1 MIGLWDEPA
10 CSVGSGF
17 SFLVEELHHMVFVAL
32 RRLWNRPL
40 LTLLSIAGVI
50 LAVGLVTSIPI
61 FSQSVSFVML
71 NEELQAISAK
81 TGRPLFSMRVYV
93 LPSARYKL
101 STVQTQ
107 ELGDLIAETLTTEVG
122 LPIQSLA
129 RHIETTG
136 LVLRTRDEETPYGEP
151 NTFLGETN
159 LAVLPGA
166 ESRLDIVEGDAMD
179 ATTSTGGELNVWMH
193 KTVLDEMGIHVG
205 EKYEVRDLRRGAA
218 VPIRIAGAWRAADPK
233 DRFWFQ
239 NPDMSLR
246 RVLLAREDDYQAIAE
261 PAFESQLG
269 FVSWY
274 VIMDDSRLIPEEMQN
289 YADGLDAGMKIISK
303 FLPDVRIDS
312 SPLEA
317 LSTAIGRESNLTV
330 LLFVFSVPLMAFL
343 LYFLTLISTIT
354 IRWQRR
360 ETAVV
365 VSRGMR
371 SGQLL
376 LVGLIESIVLI
387 GIGCPLGILS
397 GIQLAQLMGYT
408 QSFMSFVLRDPLPI
422 SPTAFN
428 VYMVGAAVL
437 ATLFARLGPIWR
449 ASRTSVVEHERAR
462 ARAPSKPF
470 WQRFYLDVLLLVP
483 VWYAYDQLS
492 KRGTLVPEALVEE
505 AANVGAQNSTGQD
518 PLLFLVPALFTL
530 AASLILVR
538 LFPLLMRIFDWT
550 SSVGREATLYLAFRQ
565 LARQSSQYTS
575 ALLLVITSLS
585 LGAFMAS
592 MAASLDRWLI
602 DQVYYAVGADVLIKQ
617 TVNPEDA
624 DAGVMPTEGAWVLPV
639 SDYLE
644 IPGVR
649 DAARV
654 GMYGTTISMPNRRS
668 MRGQFIGV
676 DRLDLPRVLFF
687 RTDFGR
693 ASLGELMNLLA
704 QREDAVVLSSWTFE
718 RGGFEIGD
726 KVHMRVNVA
735 DIPLETDFTIAGT
748 YQYFPTVFEE
758 RDGRTAV
765 LGNLEFLFEQIGAVL
780 LHNIW
785 LKIDPGS
792 DQDLMVERVEGMGV
806 FISRWVDSRDLI
818 AEEQA
823 KVERVG
829 IFGTLTVGF
838 LGAAVL
844 SGIGLLVYNY
854 ASLQERLFRF
864 TILRAVGLSLMQVV
878 GQVSIEYLVLMVYSV
893 AGGAAIGV
901 FASDLFIP
909 FFQAADQNVIN
920 PPMLLPMIAWND
932 IGNISAAFTI
942 TLVVA
947 QIAVIAAALRGG
959 VFQAL
964 RMGDR
969 E

>member
-1 MIGLWDEPA
+1 M
-10 CSVGSGF
+10 F
-17 SFLVEELHHMVFVAL
+17 FVAMK
-32 RRLWNRPL
+32 RLVNRPL

-71 NEELQAISAK
+71 NEELSEMSAK

-101 STVQTQ
+101 PLDHTK
-107 ELGDLIAETLTTEVG
+107 ELADLIEETLVTEVN
-122 LPIQSLA
+122 LPLLTMN

-136 LVLRTRDEETPYGEP
+136 VILRTRDEETPYGEP

-159 LAVLPGA
+159 LAVLPGVS
-166 ESRLDIVEGDAMD
+166 SRMTIFDGKSMD
-179 ATTSTGGELNVWMH
+179 EATATDGELNVWMH
-193 KTVLDEMGIHVG
+193 KTVADEMGVHVD
-205 EKYEVRDLRRGAA
+205 EKFEIRDLRRGIS
-218 VPIRIAGAWRAADPK
+218 VPIRIAGTWKSTDPS
-233 DRFWFQ
+233 DIFWFQ

-246 RVLLAREDDYQAIAE
+246 RVLLTTEAE
-261 PAFESQLG
+261 YETTAQPLFDSQLG

-274 VIMDDSRLIPEEMQN
+274 LIMDDSKLQPERMQD
-289 YADGLDAGMKIISK
+289 YADGLEAGVKIISK
-303 FLPDVRIDS
+303 FLPDTRVDS
-312 SPLEA
+312 SPGNA
-317 LSTAIGRESNLTV
+317 LGTAIQRESNLTV
-330 LLFVFSVPLMAFL
+330 LLFVFSVPLFAFL

-354 IRWQRR
+354 IRWQQR
-360 ETAVV
+360 ETAVM

-376 LVGLIESIVLI
+376 SVGIIESVVLI
-387 GIGCPLGILS
+387 GIGCPVGILA

-408 QSFMSFVLRDPLPI
+408 ESFMSFVWRDALPI
-422 SPTAFN
+422 SPTSFN
-428 VYMVGAAVL
+428 IPMVIAAIG
-437 ATLFARLGPIWR
+437 ATLLARLWPIMR
-449 ASRTSVVEHERAR
+449 SARTSVIAHERTR
-462 ARAPSKPF
+462 ARAPKKPF
-470 WQRFYLDVLLLVP
+470 WQRFYLDFALLIP
-483 VWYAYDQLS
+483 VYYAYDQLS

-505 AANVGAQNSTGQD
+505 GEKVTSQD

-538 LFPLLMRIFDWT
+538 LFPILMRLGDWL
-550 SSVGREATLYLAFRQ
+550 SSLGRDATLYLAFRQ

-575 ALLLVITSLS
+575 ALLLVITSLG

-592 MAASLDRWLI
+592 MAGSLDQWLI
-602 DQVYYAVGADVLIKQ
+602 DQVRYAIGSDVLIKQ
-617 TVNPEDA
+617 TISPDDA
-624 DAGVMPTEGAWVLPV
+624 EAGVIPSEGAWVLPI

-654 GMYGTTISMPNRRS
+654 GMYPATMSTNSRRTI
-668 MRGQFIGV
+668 RGEFLGV
-676 DRLDLPRVLFF
+676 DRLDIPRVLFF
-687 RTDFGR
+687 RSDFGD

-704 QREDAVVLSSWTFE
+704 QREDAVVLSDRTMA
-718 RGGFEIGD
+718 RGDYEIGD
-726 KVHMRVNVA
+726 KVHIRVSVA
-735 DIPLETDFTIAGT
+735 DVPLETDFTIAGT
-748 YQYFPTVFEE
+748 YKYFPTVYEE
-758 RDGRTAV
+758 RDRTTAV
-765 LGNLEFLFEQIGAVL
+765 LGNLDFLYEQIGAVL
-780 LHNIW
+780 MHNIW
-785 LKIDPGS
+785 LKVDPDS
-792 DQDLMVERVEGMGV
+792 DQEQMIEQVEGMGV
-806 FISRWVDSRDLI
+806 FISRWVDSRDEI
-818 AEEQA
+818 AKEQA

-829 IFGTLTVGF
+829 IFGTLTIGF
-838 LGAAVL
+838 LGSAVL
-844 SGIGLLVYNY
+844 SGVGLLVYNY

-864 TILRAVGLSLMQVV
+864 TILRAVGLSLLQVIS
-878 GQVSIEYLVLMVYSV
+878 QVSIEYLVLMIYSV

-920 PPMLLPMIAWND
+920 PPTLLPLIAWND
-932 IGNISAAFTI
+932 ITKISAAFTI

-947 QIAVIAAALRGG
+947 QIAVISAALRGG

>member
-1 MIGLWDEPA
+1 
-10 CSVGSGF
+10 
-17 SFLVEELHHMVFVAL
+17 MVFVAL

-61 FSQSVSFVML
+61 FSQAVSFVML
-71 NEELQAISAK
+71 NEELQDISTR
-81 TGRPLFSMRVYV
+81 TGRPLFSMRIYV
-93 LPSARYKL
+93 LPSARYQL
-101 STVQTQ
+101 PMVQTQ
-107 ELGDLIAETLTTEVG
+107 ELGNLIAETLVTEVG
-122 LPIQSLA
+122 LPVESLS
-129 RHIETTG
+129 RQVETTG

-151 NTFLGETN
+151 NTFLTETN
-159 LAVLPGA
+159 LAVLPGI
-166 ESRLDIVEGDAMD
+166 ETRIDVLEGDPMD
-179 ATTSTGGELNVWMH
+179 TTPSSGGELNVWMH

-205 EKYEVRDLRRGAA
+205 EKYEVRDLRRGAS
-218 VPIRIAGAWRAADPK
+218 VPIRIAGAWRSLDPK

-239 NPDMSLR
+239 NPDMGLR
-246 RVLLAREDDYQAIAE
+246 RHLLVREDDYQAFAE
-261 PAFESQLG
+261 PSLEAQLG

-274 VIMDDSRLIPEEMQN
+274 LIMDDSQLIPEKMQD
-289 YADGLDAGMKIISK
+289 YADGLSAGIKIISK

-317 LSTAIGRESNLTV
+317 LDTAIGRESNLTV

-376 LVGLIESIVLI
+376 TVGLIESIVLI
-387 GIGCPLGILS
+387 GIGGPLGILA
-397 GIQLAQLMGYT
+397 GIQLAQIMGYT
-408 QSFMSFVLRDPLPI
+408 QSFMSFVLRESLPI
-422 SPTAFN
+422 SPLAFN
-428 VYMVGAAVL
+428 VPMVVAAVL
-437 ATLFARLGPIWR
+437 ATLIARLWPIWR

-470 WQRFYLDVLLLVP
+470 WQRFYLDILLLAP

-492 KRGTLVPEALVEE
+492 KRGTLVPEALVDEST
-505 AANVGAQNSTGQD
+505 NTTGQD

-530 AASLILVR
+530 ATSLILVR
-538 LFPLLMRIFDWT
+538 IFPLLMRLFDWL
-550 SSVGREATLYLAFRQ
+550 SSLGRDATLYLAFRQ
-565 LARQSSQYTS
+565 LARQSNQYTS
-575 ALLLVITSLS
+575 ALLLVVTSLS

-602 DQVYYAVGADVLIKQ
+602 DQVYYAVGADVLIRQ
-617 TVNPEDA
+617 TINPDDA
-624 DAGVMPTEGAWVLPV
+624 EAGIMPSEGAWVLPV

-654 GMYGTTISMPNRRS
+654 GMYGATMSLPNRRS
-668 MRGQFIGV
+668 VRGQFIGV

-687 RTDFGR
+687 RSDFGR

-704 QREDAVVLSSWTFE
+704 QREDAVVLSSWAFE
-718 RGGFEIGD
+718 RGNFEIGD
-726 KVHMRVNVA
+726 KVHLRVNVA
-735 DIPLETDFTIAGT
+735 DIPLETDFTVAGT
-748 YQYFPTVFEE
+748 YEYFPTVYEE
-758 RDGRTAV
+758 RDGQTAV
-765 LGNLEFLFEQIGAVL
+765 LGNLDFLFEQIGAVL

-785 LKIDPGS
+785 LKIDPDA
-792 DQDLMVERVEGMGV
+792 DQDLMIKQVEGMGV
-806 FISRWVDSRDLI
+806 FISRWVDSRELI

-823 KVERVG
+823 QVERVG
-829 IFGTLTVGF
+829 IFGTLTIGF

-878 GQVSIEYLVLMVYSV
+878 SQVSIEYLVLMIYSV
-893 AGGAAIGV
+893 AGGAAIGI

-920 PPMLLPMIAWND
+920 PPKLLPMIAWDD
-932 IGNISAAFTI
+932 ISKISAAFTV